1 MDRRPKQTFL
11 QKRHTD
17 SQQIMKRRS
26 TSLITEKFKL
36 KMATIKTK
44 SLQRMWRKGHPPTL
58 LVGI

>member
-17 SQQIMKRRS
+17 RQQITKRRS
-26 TSLITEKFKL
+26 TSLITEKVKL
-36 KMATIKTK
+36 KMATIRAK
-44 SLQRMWRKGHPPTL
+44 SLERMWRKGNPPTL